1 MHRRFFKAHLVIP
14 VLVGL
19 AAIAAVTVVAAQLG
33 VLGSSEDDSGGSTS
47 SPAESSDPNGGEHGL
62 TNPPAESSDPNAVA
76 GNSNMSVEDA
86 LAFSE
91 FPLYWLGEMYEGL
104 ELTTLKRVKY
114 GPEIAL
120 IPQNNFTFLY
130 GKCVVRGDGGCPA
143 PFSVLVRPLCLSR
156 PGTKAPMVHAGELFT
171 LRGALAQEYTDG
183 HLELGIGSVSVTLFG
198 PSRELM
204 KAMAQHLRPVAGPG
218 QAPSEAG
225 APLSPA
231 NSVDVC

>member
-14 VLVGL
+14 ALIGL
-19 AAIAAVTVVAAQLG
+19 AAIAAVTVVTAQL
-33 VLGSSEDDSGGSTS
+33 VGSGFSEDDSGG
-47 SPAESSDPNGGEHGL
+47 L
-62 TNPPAESSDPNAVA
+62 TNSPAESSDPNAVA
-76 GNSNMSVEDA
+76 GKSNMSVEEA
-86 LAFSE
+86 RAFSE
-91 FPLYWLGEMYEGL
+91 FPLYWLGETYEGL
-104 ELTTLKRVKY
+104 ELTTLLGGK
-114 GPEIAL
+114 
-120 IPQNNFTFLY
+120 NNFTFLY
-130 GKCVVRGDGGCPA
+130 GKCVTRGDGGCPQ
-143 PFSVLVRPLCLSR
+143 PFQVIVRPLCLSR

-198 PSRELM
+198 PDRELM
-204 KAMAQHLRPVAGPG
+204 KAMAQNLRPVAGPG